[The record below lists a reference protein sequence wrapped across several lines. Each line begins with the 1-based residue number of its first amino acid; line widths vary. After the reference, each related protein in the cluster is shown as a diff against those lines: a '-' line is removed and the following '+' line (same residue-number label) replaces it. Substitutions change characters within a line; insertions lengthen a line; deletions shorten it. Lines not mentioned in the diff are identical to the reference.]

1 MANWVREDFPEENP
15 HWDYD
20 TEEGKRNL
28 ERYGQ
33 AFLQGAKA
41 GAKKPTNIAKI
52 SEIHKSQMKAQ
63 PNSMRDYVRLSKPTP
78 LLIPR
83 PLRANG

>member
-1 MANWVREDFPEENP
+1 MANWVREAFPEENP

-28 ERYGQ
+28 ERYRQ

-41 GAKKPTNIAKI
+41 GAKRPTNVAKT
-52 SEIHKSQMKAQ
+52 SEILKSRMKAQ
-63 PNSMRDYVRLSKPTP
+63 PNSMRDYVRLSESTP

-83 PLRANG
+83 PLRTNG